1 VISGLVIRPMCT
13 TDLPDIIA
21 IEGEQPVW
29 SEAQFAGEIDQSKG
43 WQYVVISSILHGYIC
58 GRSVLDEAEI
68 VKIAVKQDVR
78 RQGVATLLLNHS
90 LNDIFQNGVRT
101 CHLEV
106 RTSNKPARCFY
117 EKNGFSV
124 VGVRENYYTS
134 PREDAVMMAKALG

>member
-1 VISGLVIRPMCT
+1 MISGLVIRPMCSA
-13 TDLPDIIA
+13 DIPDVIA

-29 SEAQFAGEIDQSKG
+29 SETQFVGEIDQANG
-43 WQYVVISSILHGYIC
+43 WQYVLISTTLHGYIC

-78 RQGVATLLLNHS
+78 RQRVATQLLNYS
-90 LNDIFQNGVRT
+90 LNEIFQNGVCT

-106 RTSNKPARCFY
+106 RASNKPARCFY

-124 VGVRENYYTS
+124 IGVRKNYYTS
-134 PREDAVMMAKALG
+134 PREDAVMMLKELG

>member
-1 VISGLVIRPMCT
+1 MISGLVIRPMCT
-13 TDLPDIIA
+13 ADIPDIIA
-21 IEGEQPVW
+21 IEGEQSVW
-29 SEAQFAGEIDQSKG
+29 SEAQFAGEIEQANG
-43 WQYVVISSILHGYIC
+43 WQYVVISTALYGYIC

-90 LNDIFQNGVRT
+90 LNEIFQNGVRT

-106 RTSNKPARCFY
+106 RTSNKSARCFY

-124 VGVRENYYTS
+124 VGVRKNYYSS
-134 PREDAVMMAKALG
+134 PEKTLL